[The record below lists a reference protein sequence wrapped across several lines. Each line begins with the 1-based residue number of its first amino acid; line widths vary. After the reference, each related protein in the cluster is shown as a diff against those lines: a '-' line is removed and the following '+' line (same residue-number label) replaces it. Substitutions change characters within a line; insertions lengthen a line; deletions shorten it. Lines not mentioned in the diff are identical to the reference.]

1 MSPGMAAAAGHQTHL
16 EARKGVESVERGE
29 RGERPDRQST
39 AAIDFL
45 KVK

>member
-16 EARKGVESVERGE
+16 EARKGIESVDRAERI
-29 RGERPDRQST
+29 DRQST
-39 AAIDFL
+39 AAIDYL